1 MAVRTAFAGTTSPG
15 DVLTSAQI
23 TRLPGGWIGYAEVT
37 ANQTGISSITDLTS
51 LTVTV
56 TAGTSR
62 RLLITGRGRVTQASS
77 AASSVMSIRNGA
89 GTILQESAQT
99 LEVGYTAVPL
109 PMSVQTPSSGSNTYK
124 LSLSTPAGT
133 IDLNAAATYPA
144 FILVTDVG
152 PSA

>member
-1 MAVRTAFAGTTSPG
+1 
-15 DVLTSAQI
+15 
-23 TRLPGGWIGYAEVT
+23 
-37 ANQTGISSITDLTS
+37 
-51 LTVTV
+51 
-56 TAGTSR
+56 
-62 RLLITGRGRVTQASS
+62 
-77 AASSVMSIRNGA
+77 MSIRNGA